1 MARPR
6 GEMGKG
12 ARCIVV
18 TILDVQGEKDAALHI
33 ARVRRWARSVW
44 DAWAP
49 HHETVRRWAPRLR
62 A

>member
-1 MARPR
+1 
-6 GEMGKG
+6 MGKG